1 VIGRLKDGVTIE
13 QAEAQMKLLAK
24 QLEEEN
30 PEDNRGWSAR
40 IESLHERFVGYLRAA
55 LWILMGAVALLL
67 LTACA
72 NLSSLF
78 LAKITARAN
87 ELAVRF
93 SLGASRWAVARQLL
107 VESLL
112 VTLLGALAGVTL
124 AFLGIYLI
132 KTLGPGEIRRLDMV
146 SIDTTV
152 LAFAAGISVLT
163 GILFGVMP
171 ALKGTRVDLVQSL
184 KEGAQSTVS
193 GTSLRMRSMLVVGQ
207 VALCLVLLI
216 GSGLLVKSL
225 YRLQNV
231 HPGFNPQGV
240 LTLELQ
246 LPALRYDEP
255 FEQEQFFSDA
265 LERIGALP
273 GVVEAS
279 AVSQFPLRGG
289 PWNYIH
295 PADRPPRDPS
305 EQLSAVRRRAM
316 EGYFRALQIP
326 LVAGRTFELTDRMG
340 SRPVVVAS
348 EALADQFF
356 PGENPVGKMLV
367 IPNWGDGGLY
377 LEVVGVVG
385 DLKDYGLATENRPVF
400 YLPFR
405 QMPGQTMRLA
415 VRVDGEPTT
424 LAPAV
429 RNAIWDLDKE
439 VAISDVGTLAAQ
451 VSQSTSSERFQTLLL
466 GTFAGMALLLTA
478 IGLYGVLAYFV
489 SQRRRE
495 LGIRIALGASGP
507 SVMYEVVRKGVV
519 MALAGIALG
528 LLGSVATSRILQS
541 LLFETAATDPL
552 IYFLVSSFLV
562 LVTLAACMVPAIKAV
577 RIDPVQALKME

>member
-1 VIGRLKDGVTIE
+1 MAIDGDSFEIVGILPQDFSYPEEVELWFPMRRGGGWETSRGNRNFRVIGRLKDGVTIE

-87 ELAVRF
+87 ELAVRL

-207 VALCLVLLI
+207 VGLCLILLI

-231 HPGFNPQGV
+231 HPGFSPRGV

-255 FEQEQFFSDA
+255 FEISS
-265 LERIGALP
+265 P
-273 GVVEAS
+273 S
-279 AVSQFPLRGG
+279 AGG
-289 PWNYIH
+289 SW
-295 PADRPPRDPS
+295 
-305 EQLSAVRRRAM
+305 ESA
-316 EGYFRALQIP
+316 
-326 LVAGRTFELTDRMG
+326 
-340 SRPVVVAS
+340 
-348 EALADQFF
+348 
-356 PGENPVGKMLV
+356 
-367 IPNWGDGGLY
+367 
-377 LEVVGVVG
+377 
-385 DLKDYGLATENRPVF
+385 
-400 YLPFR
+400 
-405 QMPGQTMRLA
+405 
-415 VRVDGEPTT
+415 
-424 LAPAV
+424 
-429 RNAIWDLDKE
+429 
-439 VAISDVGTLAAQ
+439 
-451 VSQSTSSERFQTLLL
+451 
-466 GTFAGMALLLTA
+466 
-478 IGLYGVLAYFV
+478 
-489 SQRRRE
+489 
-495 LGIRIALGASGP
+495 
-507 SVMYEVVRKGVV
+507 
-519 MALAGIALG
+519 
-528 LLGSVATSRILQS
+528 
-541 LLFETAATDPL
+541 
-552 IYFLVSSFLV
+552 
-562 LVTLAACMVPAIKAV
+562 
-577 RIDPVQALKME
+577 